1 MANKYKSALIAFL
14 LAAIGIFLVYYKV
27 NILGMPFMPDETKS
41 VYDIDAQIDFQ
52 GQGKPVLISM
62 ALPEKQPGMQIISED
77 ASSAGYGFTKADTNS
92 GQRAEWAKRKV
103 SGKQTLY
110 YSIEVV
116 KEPVK
121 DIEQYDMAKVSKKKQ
136 ELLLDIPVS
145 LQSATKNLLKDIRWR
160 SADAHSFA
168 AQLIKDFS
176 AEHPSQAVKI
186 LLAKVKISKQDLLY
200 NLLRY
205 EKLDVKKVNGLYL
218 EDGKRN
224 LKLTP
229 LLAVHQGKKWQL
241 YDLEKGKIEK
251 DSDFLIWRA
260 GGSSILDVTG
270 AKKSKITFSVSKR
283 QVPTRHLVENKNII
297 ENSAVLDFS
306 LFSLPISEQNAYRH
320 MLLVPF
326 GALVVV
332 LLRVFIGLRTSGTFM
347 PILIALAFME
357 TSLVTGLIMFILIV
371 GIGLVIRSYLSSLNL
386 LLVAR
391 ISAVVIV
398 VIMIMSFMS
407 IFSFKLG
414 IQEAMTITF
423 FPMII
428 LAWTIERMSI
438 LWEEEGPKEVF
449 LQGGGSLLVAVF
461 AYLAMSNPLV
471 GHVTFNFPEIL
482 LVVLAAIILM
492 GRYSG
497 YRLSELIRFKSFKE

>member
-1 MANKYKSALIAFL
+1 MPNKYKSTLIALF
-14 LAAIGIFLVYYKV
+14 LAAAGIFLIYYKV
-27 NILGMPFMPDETKS
+27 NILGMPFMPDETRS
-41 VYDIDAQIDFQ
+41 VFNIDAQIDFK
-52 GQGKPVLISM
+52 GKGKPVLISM
-62 ALPEKQPGMQIISED
+62 ALPEQQPGIQIISED
-77 ASSAGYGFTKADTNS
+77 ASSAGYGFTKAETNS
-92 GQRAEWAKRKV
+92 GKRAEWAKRRV

-110 YSIEVV
+110 YSIEVI
-116 KEPVK
+116 KEPIK
-121 DIEQYDMAKVSKKKQ
+121 DTAKEELGKISRQ
-136 ELLLDIPVS
+136 DELLLDIPVS

-160 SADAHSFA
+160 SADPHSFT
-168 AQLIKDFS
+168 AQLIEDFS
-176 AEHPSQAVKI
+176 SDHPSQAVKI
-186 LLAKVKISKQDLLY
+186 LLAKIDLTKQDLLY
-200 NLLRY
+200 RLLRY
-205 EKLDVKKVNGLYL
+205 EKLNVKKVNGLYL

-229 LLAVHQGKKWQL
+229 LLSVHNGKKWQM
-241 YDLEKGKIEK
+241 YNLEKGKIQK
-251 DSDFLIWRA
+251 DADFLIWRS

-270 AKKSKITFSVSKR
+270 AKNSKITFSVSKR
-283 QVPTRHLVENKNII
+283 QVPTRYLVDNKNII

-306 LFSLPISEQNAYRH
+306 LFSLPISDQNAYRH

-332 LLRVFIGLRTSGTFM
+332 LLRVFVGLRTSGTFM

-357 TSLVTGLIMFILIV
+357 TTLLTGLIMFILIV

-398 VIMIMSFMS
+398 VIIIMSFMS

-449 LQGGGSLLVAVF
+449 IQGGGSLLVAVF
-461 AYLAMSNPLV
+461 AYLAMSNAFI
-471 GHVTFNFPEIL
+471 GHITFNFPELL